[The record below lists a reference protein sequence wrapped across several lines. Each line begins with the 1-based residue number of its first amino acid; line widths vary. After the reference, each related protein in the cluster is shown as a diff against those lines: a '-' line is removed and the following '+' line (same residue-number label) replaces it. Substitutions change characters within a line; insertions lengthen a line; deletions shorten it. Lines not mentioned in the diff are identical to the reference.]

1 MSLFGTN
8 QVTIWQIMGILFLFG
23 FFYNLLINW
32 MERNGYDEVYLALL
46 VIIGVG
52 VTLVAYSF
60 IDVVPAIE
68 MALAFAASGFWMVAA
83 RPGAATSAGSLAEH
97 EMTKARE
104 WPNVALVQRNQ
115 AAEAAMEGIRLLRPL
130 VDGLQLDRTEVLR
143 RQAQAL
149 TLMQR
154 IAWLMTSAGA
164 PLRPE
169 DLG

>member
-32 MERNGYDEVYLALL
+32 MERNGYDEGYLALL

-68 MALAFAASGFWMVAA
+68 MALAFAASGFWMVVGSWWRHVQA
-83 RPGAATSAGSLAEH
+83 RRRA
-97 EMTKARE
+97 
-104 WPNVALVQRNQ
+104 QD
-115 AAEAAMEGIRLLRPL
+115 LLRS
-130 VDGLQLDRTEVLR
+130 TK
-143 RQAQAL
+143 
-149 TLMQR
+149 
-154 IAWLMTSAGA
+154 
-164 PLRPE
+164 
-169 DLG
+169 

>member
-1 MSLFGTN
+1 
-8 QVTIWQIMGILFLFG
+8 
-23 FFYNLLINW
+23 
-32 MERNGYDEVYLALL
+32 
-46 VIIGVG
+46 
-52 VTLVAYSF
+52 
-60 IDVVPAIE
+60 
-68 MALAFAASGFWMVAA
+68 
-83 RPGAATSAGSLAEH
+83 
-97 EMTKARE
+97 MTKARE